1 MSQIHHGGKLDAAI
15 AEFGGVWEDW
25 LDLSTGIN
33 PNAYPIPELDDKDWQ
48 RLPDEALEHSL
59 NFAALRYYSVPQNH
73 KLIAANGTQA
83 IIQALPLVLHHQ
95 KVAIVSPTYE
105 EHINCWEKHGRETI
119 SCASLEEAC
128 KVSDLVICV
137 NPNNPTGQ
145 IYQASQLH
153 EAAKTLAEKQG
164 VLVVDEAFGDVYP
177 EVSIVPEQADN
188 VITLRSFGKFFGLAG
203 VRLGFA
209 ICNLRISNALSAR
222 LGPWNVS
229 GPALRIG
236 VQAFGDAGWIKKSR
250 NEIIQHCDAQKEVLE
265 VCGLKLIG
273 SAGLFME
280 FEHPD
285 AKRLHHALQQE
296 HILVRSFPLRE
307 NRLRFGLCKDM
318 EALERLALTLKKL
331 V

>member
-1 MSQIHHGGKLDAAI
+1 MSQIRHGGRLDAAI
-15 AEFGGVWEDW
+15 AEFGGAWEDW

-33 PNAYPIPELDDKDWQ
+33 PNAYPIPELDNKDWQ
-48 RLPDEALEHSL
+48 RLPDEALERSL
-59 NFAALRYYSVPQNH
+59 NSTALRYYRVPQNLE
-73 KLIAANGTQA
+73 LIAANGTQS

-105 EHINCWEKHGRETI
+105 EHKNCWEKHGRKTI

-128 KVSDLVICV
+128 EVCDLVICV

-153 EAAKTLAEKQG
+153 EAAKILADKQG
-164 VLVVDEAFGDVYP
+164 ILVVDEAFGDVYP
-177 EVSIVPEQADN
+177 NVSIVPEQAEN

-203 VRLGFA
+203 IRLGFA
-209 ICNLRISNALSAR
+209 ICNPQISNALRAR
-222 LGPWNVS
+222 FGPWNVS

-236 VQAFGDAGWIKKSR
+236 VQAFGDAGWIEKSR

-265 VCGLKLIG
+265 ACGLKFIG
-273 SAGLFME
+273 GAGLFME
-280 FEHPD
+280 FDYPE

-296 HILVRSFPLRE
+296 HILVRSFPSRE
-307 NRLRFGLCKDM
+307 SRLRFGLCENM
-318 EALERLALTLKKL
+318 AALERLALTLKKL